1 MSKCWS
7 FTQYT
12 SLNLVYIY
20 RRSTHK
26 HLRSR
31 GYCWFRLKK
40 SMWASVRSYK
50 TDKFGDAYPY
60 ANRFSGF
67 TVPHLYDC
75 TDRPVCI
82 AIYEK
87 ALAQLYM

>member
-1 MSKCWS
+1 
-7 FTQYT
+7 
-12 SLNLVYIY
+12 
-20 RRSTHK
+20 
-26 HLRSR
+26 
-31 GYCWFRLKK
+31 
-40 SMWASVRSYK
+40 MWASVRSYK

-75 TDRPVCI
+75 TDRPACI